1 MRWWLSGGRPG
12 GRGASGGAGPGPCPR
27 ELASG
32 RGGWLVTSRHVTTAT
47 YSLDTSPR
55 AASCPALCESVRLLL
70 GQVSPLLALR
80 HREGHADACPRSH
93 RAGSSL
99 PQPPS
104 AASPRPRPRH
114 RAAPDSLPPLSPS
127 SLTHPPTRFPDS
139 SVRVPRP
146 PRRGNGGQRRSG
158 LTGLRPAAGDR
169 QPPRVPGCSLL
180 LDAPRAWPRP
190 PLRSPS
196 SHTPSPGAHP
206 GHLGTLSRL
215 GLACP
220 RCLPAGVSRR
230 GRRPNGCK
238 PNCGP
243 PNSALPPGGV
253 PGGCS
258 GLCRSAG
265 PDSSSTLTPCV
276 RFLNPLTRPSA
287 SLI

>member
-1 MRWWLSGGRPG
+1 MVVE
-12 GRGASGGAGPGPCPR
+12 RGP
-27 ELASG
+27 G
-32 RGGWLVTSRHVTTAT
+32 RGGGGRAEERDPGRALESSRLDLGAGSSRHVTTAT

-99 PQPPS
+99 AQPPS
-104 AASPRPRPRH
+104 AASPRPRPRR

-127 SLTHPPTRFPDS
+127 SLAHPPTRFPDG

-146 PRRGNGGQRRSG
+146 PRRGNGGQSRSG

-238 PNCGP
+238 PNRGP

-253 PGGCS
+253 PGGRLWPPPL
-258 GLCRSAG
+258 GRS
-265 PDSSSTLTPCV
+265 
-276 RFLNPLTRPSA
+276 
-287 SLI
+287 